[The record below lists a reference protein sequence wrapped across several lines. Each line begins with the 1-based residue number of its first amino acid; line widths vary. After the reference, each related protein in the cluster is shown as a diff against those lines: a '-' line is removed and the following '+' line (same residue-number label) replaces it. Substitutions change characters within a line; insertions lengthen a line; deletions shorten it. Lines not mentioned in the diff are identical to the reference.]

1 MAAGAFALIGFG
13 VENDTPALVTV
24 AAAPFVAMALLFHG
38 WRSYNQTI
46 AREVTKLIGRDSLA
60 QNLSRRPT
68 GQMVSV
74 ALGAAVALVAAGVGW
89 QVFG

>member
-38 WRSYNQTI
+38 WRS
-46 AREVTKLIGRDSLA
+46 
-60 QNLSRRPT
+60 
-68 GQMVSV
+68 
-74 ALGAAVALVAAGVGW
+74 
-89 QVFG
+89 